1 MIKLG
6 DVISV
11 TESDTDST
19 KQYMIAERLTDIGRQ
34 EDEGGWLCI
43 EMGALTEKGIDNI
56 TAFDCWRITDR
67 YLAVQMERGVITI
80 PKFKLTQNE
89 D

>member
-6 DVISV
+6 DVISI

-19 KQYMIAERLTDIGRQ
+19 KQYMITERLTDIGRQ

-43 EMGALTEKGIDNI
+43 EMGALKEKGIDNI
-56 TAFDCWRITDR
+56 TSFDCWRITDR
-67 YLAVQMERGVITI
+67 YLAVQIQRGVITI
-80 PKFKLTQNE
+80 VN
-89 D
+89 

>member
-1 MIKLG
+1 MVKLG

-19 KQYMIAERLTDIGRQ
+19 KQYKIAERLTDIGRQ

-43 EMGALTEKGIDNI
+43 EMDAITEKGIDNI

-67 YLAVQMERGVITI
+67 YLAVQMQRGVITI
-80 PKFKLTQNE
+80 SN
-89 D
+89 

>member
-34 EDEGGWLCI
+34 EDESGWLCI

>member
-1 MIKLG
+1 MIALG

-11 TESDTDST
+11 TESDST
-19 KQYMIAERLTDIGRQ
+19 KQYMIAERLTDIGQQ

-56 TAFDCWRITDR
+56 SAFDCWRITDR
-67 YLAVQMERGVITI
+67 YLAVQLERGVITI

>member
-1 MIKLG
+1 MVKLG
-6 DVISV
+6 NVISV

-43 EMGALTEKGIDNI
+43 EIGAITEKGIDNI

-80 PKFKLTQNE
+80 SN
-89 D
+89 

>member
-6 DVISV
+6 DIISI

-19 KQYMIAERLTDIGRQ
+19 KQYMITERLTDIGQQ

-67 YLAVQMERGVITI
+67 YLAVQIQRGVITI
-80 PKFKLTQNE
+80 VN
-89 D
+89 